1 VLTELLLKSGLNES
15 FEIVHLDT
23 ADRRT
28 LDNVGRFEFRNVVL
42 ALYHGARFQ
51 WLLLSKQPA
60 LVYMPVSESRLG
72 FVRDCLFLLPSRLQR
87 VPVVLHLHGGYLDTL
102 YAEWGAVFQWLMRFC
117 FGHAARAI
125 VLSGSFRGKFAGL
138 VEEARIRVVG
148 NGIPL
153 TIYEAC
159 RISRARRAIPRP
171 RPFFSWE
178 A

>member
-1 VLTELLLKSGLNES
+1 MPDKRIEQAETVLIVGPTPPPAHGISVLTELLLKSGLNES

-60 LVYMPVSESRLG
+60 LVYMPVSRADWVLCG
-72 FVRDCLFLLPSRLQR
+72 TAFFLLPSRLQR

-102 YAEWGAVFQWLMRFC
+102 
-117 FGHAARAI
+117 
-125 VLSGSFRGKFAGL
+125 
-138 VEEARIRVVG
+138 
-148 NGIPL
+148 
-153 TIYEAC
+153 
-159 RISRARRAIPRP
+159 
-171 RPFFSWE
+171 
-178 A
+178 